1 MLSSDGEENY
11 PGDLT
16 VKVKYVLSDDNEI
29 IISYWA
35 ESTEDTLVNLTNH
48 TYFNLNGNGTVD
60 KHKLSIFADEFTG
73 IDNTGCSDG
82 SLISVEGTP
91 MDFRT
96 EKEIGK
102 DIESDFQQILYAS
115 GYDHNF
121 VLKHEHSTEMRKAA
135 TVSADKASM
144 EVWTDQPGMHF
155 YSGNFLDGTDIGKN
169 NTPYKKRSGFALETQ
184 DWPDAVNHRD
194 FPYPILRKGEIYER
208 KTIFKIIL

>member
-1 MLSSDGEENY
+1 M
-11 PGDLT
+11 T

-144 EVWTDQPGMHF
+144 DVWTDQPGMHF

-194 FPYPILRKGEIYER
+194 FPSPILRKGEIYER